1 MGCKELPTYYPV
13 GIFIP
18 FQSDHHCVSYTVGSS
33 AEMILSYCS
42 GHVYLYFPVMMSK
55 K

>member
-1 MGCKELPTYYPV
+1 MGCKEPPTCYLV
-13 GIFIP
+13 DIFVP
-18 FQSDHHCVSYTVGSS
+18 FQSDRHCVSYTAGSS
-33 AEMILSYCS
+33 TEMILSYCS